1 MDNAFIISMLM
12 EGLHRYGS
20 RNPSLVKRVEE
31 VLGEN
36 ASRFLLE
43 LGSVSCSIILLSA
56 ITCRT
61 RWKSMTP
68 SFSM

>member
-31 VLGEN
+31 VLSEN

-43 LGSVSCSIILLSA
+43 LEGCVRCHAVLLSYQRLHVELA
-56 ITCRT
+56 GRV
-61 RWKSMTP
+61 
-68 SFSM
+68 

>member
-1 MDNAFIISMLM
+1 MDNAFITSMLL

-43 LGSVSCSIILLSA
+43 LEGCVRCHAVLLSYQ
-56 ITCRT
+56 RL
-61 RWKSMTP
+61 RVELVGRV
-68 SFSM
+68 

>member
-1 MDNAFIISMLM
+1 MDNAFITSMLL

-43 LGSVSCSIILLSA
+43 LEGCVRCHA
-56 ITCRT
+56 V
-61 RWKSMTP
+61 
-68 SFSM
+68 